1 MDHFIPLNALK
12 RFRIMKL
19 VLVYLSIFVSGV
31 FATEVSSQTAKISI
45 SAKSISTQDLIEEI
59 ENQTDYLFV
68 YNKEEINL
76 QRKVNVHA
84 TDKTV
89 AEVLRQVF
97 DKTNITYAVEGS
109 NIMLMKKGEKNSI
122 AQQKKHTINGV
133 VMDNLGETVIG
144 ANISVKGTTIGTIT
158 DIDGKFSLD
167 IPENSTLLVSYIG
180 YSSQEIKIT
189 NQTHINI
196 TLREDNQQLD
206 EVVVVGYG
214 VAKKSDLAGSV
225 VRADLATLQESPN
238 VNLMQGL
245 HGTTPGLNVGQVTS
259 AGAEPSISIRGK
271 NSISGAS
278 KPLIVLDGIVFYG
291 NMTDINPNDVESL
304 DILKDA
310 SAAAIYGSQAANG
323 VILITTKTAKTASKP
338 IVSYNTSITL
348 QGLSNKSLLPE
359 GRDGFI
365 RKVGD
370 AFLNE
375 SRVLDAD
382 GLPTT
387 EMNPSWNPM
396 SKLDSGLQSA
406 YEDGTDINWWDDFTN
421 ATPYIWNN
429 DISVRGRSETSGYFM
444 SFGYLDQKNLIVND
458 TYKRYSIRMN
468 LDTQVTKWLKLG
480 TQSFFTFSDY
490 SGSAPDLSVV
500 VKMPPLFIP
509 TDEKGNYIDR
519 YLAYNN
525 PYNTISTDNLDTRS
539 HLSGTFYADVD
550 IPFVKGLNYRLNVSE
565 NLITNKD
572 FSYNKTAGTTST
584 SGGAASKAND
594 SQYAWSVDNIITY
607 KRTFG
612 KHDVNATFVYGAER
626 RKYEYTLAGAKDFTN
641 GGLSYNDFST
651 ADATTK
657 TANASAWQES
667 SLYNML
673 RLGYVYNGKYIFT
686 GTVRRDGFSGFGKNN
701 KFAIFP
707 SGAIAWR
714 LSEEDFMN
722 SYEWIDNLKLRLSY
736 GQSGN
741 RTMSRYETLAKLTP
755 STGNGSGYISNLGE
769 VNAGQYI
776 SKLANNN
783 LKWETTTTFNTG
795 LDFGFL
801 NNRLSGTLDFYKS
814 NTKDV
819 LYAINVPSMN
829 TVGSIAS
836 NIGKISNTGFEA
848 SITGTPIQ
856 TRDFQWNITFNYS
869 INRNKVV
876 SITGIDADGDGK
888 EDDLIA
894 NSLFIGKPYGVCY
907 DYRINGIY
915 SLDDARNGRIPAGY
929 EYGEYR
935 VVDLNPAEDGTYQI
949 SASDDRE
956 IIGYTDPAYRF
967 SIQNTL
973 TYKNFEL
980 KFFLNSV
987 QGGSKYYY
995 GQPGSSLRDPGNIYK
1010 DNSFKFDYWTP
1021 ENPNATYRKIGRNSS
1036 GMSAGF
1042 SPYQQRS
1049 FIRLQDVT
1057 LSYTVPR
1064 SFLTKIGFS
1073 YAKFFVTGNNLLTF
1087 TKWDGWDPET
1097 GSTMNYGAY
1106 PVLRSFSTGLN
1117 VEF

>member
-1 MDHFIPLNALK
+1 
-12 RFRIMKL
+12 MKL
-19 VLVYLSIFVSGV
+19 AFVYLFILVSGI
-31 FATEVSSQTAKISI
+31 FATETASQTMKVSIIAKN
-45 SAKSISTQDLIEEI
+45 ISTEDLMQEI
-59 ENQTDYLFV
+59 EKQTDYLFV
-68 YNKEEINL
+68 YKKEEINL
-76 QRKVNVHA
+76 HRKVNVNA

-89 AEVLRQVF
+89 AEVLNQVF
-97 DKTNITYAVEGS
+97 KQTDIVYAIEGS
-109 NIMLMKKGEKNSI
+109 NIMLMKKGKENLPSTI
-122 AQQKKHTINGV
+122 TQQKGRIINGV
-133 VMDNLGETVIG
+133 IIDAKGETIIG
-144 ANISVKGTTIGTIT
+144 ANVSVKGTTIGTIT
-158 DIDGKFSLD
+158 DIEGKFNLN
-167 IPENSTLLVSYIG
+167 IPDNATLLISYIG
-180 YSSQEIKIT
+180 YISQEIKIS
-189 NQTHINI
+189 NQRDLTII
-196 TLREDNQQLD
+196 LAEDNQQLD

-225 VRADLATLQESPN
+225 VRANLSTLQESPN

-259 AGAEPSISIRGK
+259 AGSEPTISIRGK
-271 NSISGAS
+271 NSISGTS
-278 KPLIVLDGIVFYG
+278 SPLIVLDGIVFRG
-291 NMTDINPNDVESL
+291 NMTDINPNDVESI

-348 QGLSNKSLLPE
+348 QSLSNKSLLPE

-375 SRVLDAD
+375 SRILDED
-382 GLPTT
+382 GLPTSQ
-387 EMNPSWNPM
+387 MNPSWDPM
-396 SKLDSGLQSA
+396 SKLDSGLQGA
-406 YEDGTDINWWDDFTN
+406 YDDGTDINWWDRFTN
-421 ATPYIWNN
+421 ATPYIWSN
-429 DISVRGRSETSGYFM
+429 DVSVRGRSETSGYFM
-444 SFGYLDQKNLIVND
+444 SFGYLDQKNLILND

-490 SGSAPDLSVV
+490 SGSSPDLSVV
-500 VKMPPLFIP
+500 VKMPPLFVP
-509 TDEKGNYIDR
+509 TDENGNYIDR
-519 YLAYNN
+519 YTAYNN

-550 IPFVKGLNYRLNVSE
+550 IPFIKGLNYRINVSE
-565 NLITNKD
+565 NLIMNKD
-572 FSYNKTAGTTST
+572 FSYNKTTGTTST
-584 SGGAASKAND
+584 SGGSASKAND
-594 SQYAWSVDNIITY
+594 SQYTWSVDNIVTY

-612 KHDVNATFVYGAER
+612 KHDVNATLVYGAER

-641 GGLSYNDFST
+641 GALSYNDFST

-667 SLYNML
+667 SLYTML
-673 RLGYVYNGKYIFT
+673 RLGYVYAGKYIFT
-686 GTVRRDGFSGFGKNN
+686 GTIRRDGFSGFGANN
-701 KFAIFP
+701 KFAVFP
-707 SGAIAWR
+707 SGAVAWR
-714 LSEEDFMN
+714 INEEEFMKSLN
-722 SYEWIDNLKLRLSY
+722 WLDNLKLRLSY

-776 SKLANNN
+776 SKLANDD
-783 LKWETTTTFNTG
+783 LKWETTTTFNVG
-795 LDFGFL
+795 LDFGTFG
-801 NNRLSGTLDFYKS
+801 NRLSGTFDVYKS

-819 LYAINVPSMN
+819 LYAINIPSMN
-829 TVGSIAS
+829 SVNTISS
-836 NIGKISNTGFEA
+836 NIGKIANAGFEA
-848 SITGTPIQ
+848 SITGTPVK
-856 TRDFQWNITFNYS
+856 THDFQWDITFNYS
-869 INRNKVV
+869 MNRNKVV
-876 SITGIDADGDGK
+876 SITGVDADGDGK
-888 EDDLIA
+888 EDDLPSNKI
-894 NSLFIGKPYGVCY
+894 FIGKPYGVCY

-915 SLDDARNGRIPAGY
+915 SLDDARNGLIPAGY

-935 VVDLNPAEDGTYQI
+935 VVDLNPAADGSYKIT
-949 SASDDRE
+949 AEDDRE

-967 SIQNTL
+967 GVQNTF

-980 KFFLNSV
+980 KFFINSV

-1021 ENPNATYRKIGRNSS
+1021 ENQNATYRKIGRYSS
-1036 GMSAGF
+1036 GMSASF

-1049 FIRLQDVT
+1049 FVRLQDVS
-1057 LSYTVPR
+1057 LSYTVPKA
-1064 SFLTKIGFS
+1064 FLNKIGFS
-1073 YAKFFVTGNNLLTF
+1073 YAKIFITGNNLLTL

-1097 GSTMNYGAY
+1097 GSGMDYGAY
-1106 PVLRSFSTGLN
+1106 PVLKSFSAGLN
-1117 VEF
+1117 IEF